1 MESQAKIV
9 KALNKQ
15 MGKEFSSAYNYLA
28 SAAYF
33 EEQELPG
40 FANFFHIQA
49 KEELVHAMKIF
60 EFIHRIGGDTEL
72 LPIPAPKAGFE
83 SALDAFEQGLKQEKE
98 LASEINSLL
107 NLATDEHH
115 SPARVFMFWFV
126 NEQVEEEALFTRC
139 IKRIKLVG
147 KDGQG
152 LLMLD
157 KEFAERKADSAE
169 GPDA

>member
-1 MESQAKIV
+1 MDTQSKIV

-15 MGKEFSSAYNYLA
+15 MNREFTSAYNYLA

-49 KEELVHAMKIF
+49 KEELVHAMKFF
-60 EFIHRIGGDTEL
+60 EFIHRIGGTSEL
-72 LPIPAPKAGFE
+72 MPIPAPKAQFSE
-83 SALDAFEQGLKQEKE
+83 PADAFEQGLKQERE
-98 LASEINSLL
+98 LAEEINTLL
-107 NLATDEHH
+107 NIATDEHH

-126 NEQVEEEALFTRC
+126 NEQVEEEALFIRC
-139 IKRIKLVG
+139 LKRIKMVG

-152 LLMLD
+152 LLLLD
-157 KEFAERKADSAE
+157 KEFAERK
-169 GPDA
+169 PDAEKPGAE